1 MTKPMNI
8 SYYSSY
14 MIELVKHKQR
24 INNSLIKKVDI
35 NYRDKN
41 KRNALY
47 WAIKNRSRYN
57 MSLLIEHKIELM
69 VTPQTHAIFYVLE
82 SKNVEGLLLLL
93 QHGVDLN
100 SQNHKGQTPLMVALE
115 KECIL
120 SVQYLLAFGA
130 DLYIMDE
137 NYDMAIDYAK
147 RCKNKK
153 VFELVYYKEI
163 YEKSKETQTDC
174 LDCPIA
180 QQSLCGIKKEH

>member
-69 VTPQTHAIFYVLE
+69 VTPQTHAIFYALE

-100 SQNHKGQTPLMVALE
+100 SQNHKGQTPLMVAL
-115 KECIL
+115 KNECIL
-120 SVQYLLAFGA
+120 SVQYLLAYDA
-130 DLYIMDE
+130 DLYIMDY

-147 RCKNKK
+147 RCKDKK
-153 VFELVYYKEI
+153 IFELVYYKEL
-163 YEKSKETQTDC
+163 YEKIKDKDLNC
-174 LDCPIA
+174 VGCPIA
-180 QQSLCGIKKEH
+180 KKSNCKIEKES